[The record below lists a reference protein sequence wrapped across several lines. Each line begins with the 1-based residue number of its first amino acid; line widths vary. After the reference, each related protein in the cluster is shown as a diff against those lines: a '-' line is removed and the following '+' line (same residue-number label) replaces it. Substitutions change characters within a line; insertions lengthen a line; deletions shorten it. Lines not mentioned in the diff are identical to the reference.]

1 MSTGKVG
8 LDGHLAVIGQ
18 QVLQLHPRVE
28 RALMDVPDELS
39 RGFPAVGPL
48 IGPSKVAFPRKHK
61 ERHSSDH

>member
-28 RALMDVPDELS
+28 RALMEYRMS
-39 RGFPAVGPL
+39 CPAASP
-48 IGPSKVAFPRKHK
+48 PSAR
-61 ERHSSDH
+61 

>member
-48 IGPSKVAFPRKHK
+48 IGPLEGGVSA
-61 ERHSSDH
+61 ET

>member
-39 RGFPAVGPL
+39 RGFP
-48 IGPSKVAFPRKHK
+48 PSAR
-61 ERHSSDH
+61 